1 MRRLLLLAFFCAVVL
16 AGYST
21 PPSVASDTAAFKG
34 AEAPP
39 KGYVRLHILR
49 PGFSNASRD
58 DRPIVAMNS
67 VDVVELAHATY
78 TSLVLNPGT
87 YEVSTRPN
95 LGEAGFWQGSFR
107 ISMEAADRTYF
118 LAFWN
123 DTAVGVGSLGAM
135 TPYLGLLG
143 HVLDNSVRS
152 TAVRFEVIGEADAIA
167 VLKDLSYVSPRD
179 VHIGS
184 RP

>member
-1 MRRLLLLAFFCAVVL
+1 MRLLLLAFFSALVL

-21 PPSVASDTAAFKG
+21 PRSVAADTAVFKG
-34 AEAPP
+34 GEAPP
-39 KGYVRLHILR
+39 RGYARLYILR
-49 PGFSNASRD
+49 PAFANASRD
-58 DRPIVAMNS
+58 DRPIVAINS
-67 VDVVELAHATY
+67 VDVVELAHGSY

-95 LGEAGFWQGSFR
+95 LGEAGFWQGNFR

-118 LAFWN
+118 LAIWN
-123 DTAVGVGSLGAM
+123 DTTVGVGSLGAV

-152 TAVRFEVIGEADAIA
+152 TAVRFELVGEAEASA
-167 VLKDLSYVSPRD
+167 VLKDLSYVPPRN
-179 VHIGS
+179 VNIGAT
-184 RP
+184 P